1 MPKQKI
7 NDPGAHHASSGA
19 LIRRFLPYL
28 VKYKKTL
35 FLDLFCAALTTL
47 CDIVLPKIMS
57 TITNSAM
64 GVGIT
69 LTAGIVLRLAAVY
82 FVLRIIDGAASYYMS
97 SIGHIMGVH
106 IETDMRRDAFD
117 HLLRLDHTYYNN
129 TKVGTIMGRITND
142 LFDVTEF
149 AHHCPEEFFIAGI
162 KIAASFVILCQ
173 ANVPL
178 TLVVF
183 ACVPLMGVVSVK
195 LNRKLRERF
204 RQQRFQIGEL
214 NATIED
220 SLLGQRVVKAFAAE
234 DMEREKFAQGNRDFE
249 QIKTL
254 SYHAMAAFNTSTR
267 LFDGL
272 MYFVVILAG
281 GLSLV
286 YGAISAGDLVAYVLY
301 VSTLIATIRRIVEFA
316 EQFQRGMTGIER
328 FAEIMDTPVAIQD
341 APDAVPLQPGP
352 GAIRFENVSFE
363 YPDDHNKVLHDIS
376 LDIHAGE
383 RLALVGASGGGKTTL
398 CNLIPRFYEVTD
410 GRILIDGQDIR
421 HVTLKSL
428 RQDIGIV
435 QQDVYLFSGTVAQN
449 IAYGKPGATREEIVE
464 AARLAGAE
472 RFILA
477 LKDGFDTYVG
487 ERGVKLSG
495 GQKQRIAIARVF
507 LKNPSI
513 LILDEATSALDNE
526 SEILVGQS
534 LEKLAHGRT
543 TLTIAH
549 RLTTIK
555 DYDRILVLGE
565 EGIVESGTHEQLL
578 AKQGVYYRLWNQ
590 LPGEDTL

>member
-69 LTAGIVLRLAAVY
+69 LTAGIVLRLAALY

-149 AHHCPEEFFIAGI
+149 AHHCPEEFFIAAI
-162 KIAASFVILCQ
+162 KIVVSFVILCQ
-173 ANVPL
+173 ASIPL
-178 TLVVF
+178 TLAVF
-183 ACVPLMGVVSVK
+183 ACVPLMGVVSVY
-195 LNRKLRERF
+195 LNGRLRARF
-204 RQQRFQIGEL
+204 RQQRVQIGEL
-214 NATIED
+214 NSTIED
-220 SLLGQRVVKAFAAE
+220 SLLGQGVVKAFAADDE
-234 DMEREKFAQGNRDFE
+234 ERKKFAKGNKDFE

-254 SYHAMAAFNTSTR
+254 GYYAMGAFNTSTR

-272 MYFVVILAG
+272 MYLVVILAG

-286 YGAISAGDLVAYVLY
+286 NCKITAGDLVAYMLY
-301 VSTLIATIRRIVEFA
+301 VTTLIATIRRIVEFA

-565 EGIVESGTHEQLL
+565 EGIVEAGTHEQLL